1 MPGRNITISVVL
13 NVIRGDRV
21 LVPGCE
27 PTSTLTSTRMMS
39 EMREQG
45 LCTCAIVDLAD
56 ILEAIPGSYTKYIPN
71 SGHMGSRK
79 LLVLPPFG
87 QVCPCGATY
96 STDYY
101 EVIRSLCREAT
112 EEEVQELLGCDAFSI
127 DSCESRPEWREQ
139 V

>member
-1 MPGRNITISVVL
+1 MANNVTISMVL

-27 PTSTLTSTRMMS
+27 PASTLTSTRMMS

-56 ILEAIPGSYTKYIPN
+56 ILEAIPGSYIKYFPN
-71 SGHMGSRK
+71 SGHMGSQK
-79 LLVLPPFG
+79 ILVLPPRT
-87 QVCPCGATY
+87 QECPCATL
-96 STDYY
+96 DDHY
-101 EVIRSLCREAT
+101 ETIRGLCREAT
-112 EEEVQELLGCDAFSI
+112 EDEVQELLGCDSFSI
-127 DSCESRPEWREQ
+127 DACESRPQWRGQ